1 MIRQGVELML
11 RVSLKVIHSAL
22 NNYKS
27 FLLNAKK
34 ILILWL
40 EFSAWYS
47 QVRSGLYQFG
57 KRGFSGENKRGA
69 T

>member
-11 RVSLKVIHSAL
+11 GVSLKVIHSAL
-22 NNYKS
+22 NNCKS

-34 ILILWL
+34 VLILWPG
-40 EFSAWYS
+40 FSAWYS